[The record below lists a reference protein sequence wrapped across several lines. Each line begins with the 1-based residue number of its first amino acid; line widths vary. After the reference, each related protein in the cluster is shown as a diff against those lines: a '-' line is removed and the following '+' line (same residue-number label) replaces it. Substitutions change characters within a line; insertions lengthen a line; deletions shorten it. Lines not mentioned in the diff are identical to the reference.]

1 MKDTSKKNHY
11 GMMSYNGVIS
21 VKEYTGKQSWTP
33 KFYVWTMQLT
43 KTIGL

>member
-21 VKEYTGKQSWTP
+21 VKEDTGKQS
-33 KFYVWTMQLT
+33 
-43 KTIGL
+43 